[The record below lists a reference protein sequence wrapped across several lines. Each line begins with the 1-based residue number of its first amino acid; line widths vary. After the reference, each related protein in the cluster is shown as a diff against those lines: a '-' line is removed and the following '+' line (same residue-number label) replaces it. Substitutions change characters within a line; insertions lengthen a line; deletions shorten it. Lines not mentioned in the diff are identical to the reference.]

1 MVHHVQFRPEAVW
14 AKSAYGPD
22 GTYLG
27 KVEAVG
33 YRRGTLLRVGVPA
46 KDSQRRGLKFYSV
59 DGARLDGER
68 LILPAADHA

>member
-1 MVHHVQFRPEAVW
+1 MVHFIQLRPEEVW
-14 AKSAYGPD
+14 AKSAFSPD

-27 KVEAVG
+27 KVEAIG
-33 YRRGTLLRVGVPA
+33 YRRGALLRVGVPA

-68 LILPAADHA
+68 LILPAAD